1 MYLLYYITFNFFFQ
15 HNLNQIQEL
24 TNKWLRVCQEALI
37 SLLNQLN
44 RNENSILYSMED
56 LITNLGID
64 PDLIN
69 FNSNN
74 QDFY

>member
-1 MYLLYYITFNFFFQ
+1 MIVGLLLIFIFQ
-15 HNLNQIQEL
+15 HDLNQILGL
-24 TNKWLRVCQEALI
+24 TNKWLRVCQEGLM

-44 RNENSILYSMED
+44 RNEIATVHSMED
-56 LITNLGID
+56 LIKNLNID

-69 FNSNN
+69 FNSIN